1 MDVPQ
6 PLHSGVVHAST
17 IRPAD
22 IALPRTQQID
32 ITPLPARVW
41 RTPSRADP
49 KPAATS

>member
-22 IALPRTQQID
+22 IELPRTQQID
-32 ITPLPARVW
+32 LTPLLARIP

-49 KPAATS
+49 MPAPTS